1 MSVQEQT
8 QDTVKEVLELTSNIV
23 LEVKAAAGTGGS
35 IMAAVNKLE
44 EVHTYVGKRI
54 VYMCICTV
62 HLALLCARKG
72 SSAHITLAR
81 VHYSLIDS
89 VYKAP
94 LSNGYACM
102 YILVL

>member
-8 QDTVKEVLELTSNIV
+8 KDTVKEVLELTSNIV

-44 EVHTYVGKRI
+44 EVHTYVRTYVEERI
-54 VYMCICTV
+54 VYTCVCTV

-72 SSAHITLAR
+72 SSAHIALAR
-81 VHYSLIDS
+81 VHYSLIEFC
-89 VYKAP
+89 V
-94 LSNGYACM
+94 
-102 YILVL
+102 

>member
-44 EVHTYVGKRI
+44 EVHTYVENALYICAYVLCTLPYCVQGRVPLHI
-54 VYMCICTV
+54 LHWQECIIHLLILCINYPCRMGMHVCT
-62 HLALLCARKG
+62 
-72 SSAHITLAR
+72 
-81 VHYSLIDS
+81 Y
-89 VYKAP
+89 
-94 LSNGYACM
+94 
-102 YILVL
+102 

>member
-44 EVHTYVGKRI
+44 EVHTYVEERI
-54 VYMCICTV
+54 VYTYVCTV
-62 HLALLCARKG
+62 HLALLCAKEG
-72 SSAHITLAR
+72 FLSTYCTGKSALFT
-81 VHYSLIDS
+81 Y
-89 VYKAP
+89 
-94 LSNGYACM
+94 
-102 YILVL
+102 